1 VRFVASSPALQRP
14 EIFITH
20 HLLLAAALA
29 LAATG
34 AHAAGFK
41 LESPDI
47 KANGTLDKKFEA
59 NVFGCGGENKS
70 PALQWSGAPKDTKSF
85 AVTVYDPD
93 APTGSGW
100 WHWSVI
106 NIPANVT
113 ELKPDAGNASNANLP
128 QGARQVRIDYG
139 VAAWGGACPPE
150 GDKPHR
156 YIFTVHALKTDK
168 LEIPADATAAL
179 AGFMINANSIGKA
192 SFTAKYGR
200 AKAKK

>member
-1 VRFVASSPALQRP
+1 MNRTLIAGVIA
-14 EIFITH
+14 
-20 HLLLAAALA
+20 LAAAGA
-29 LAATG
+29 
-34 AHAAGFK
+34 AHAAFK
-41 LESPDI
+41 LESPDV
-47 KANGTLDKKFEA
+47 KANAMMDRKFEA
-59 NVFGCGGENKS
+59 NVFGCTGENKS
-70 PALQWSGAPKDTKSF
+70 PALKWSGAPKDTKSF

-113 ELKPDAGNASNANLP
+113 ELKLDAGNVSNANLP
-128 QGARQVRIDYG
+128 PGAHQVRIDYG

-156 YIFTVHALKTDK
+156 YVFTVHALKTEK
-168 LEIPADATAAL
+168 LDIPADATAAL

-192 SFTAKYGR
+192 SFTARYGR
-200 AKAKK
+200 PKAKK

>member
-1 VRFVASSPALQRP
+1 MTRSLV
-14 EIFITH
+14 
-20 HLLLAAALA
+20 AAAAIA
-29 LAATG
+29 LAASTG
-34 AHAAGFK
+34 THAAAFK

-47 KANGTLDKKFEA
+47 KPNSTIAQKFEA
-59 NVFGCGGENKS
+59 NVFGCSGENKS
-70 PALQWSGAPKDTKSF
+70 PALKWSGAPKDTKSY

-113 ELKPDAGNASNANLP
+113 ELKPDAGNVSNANLP

-139 VAAWGGACPPE
+139 VAAWGGTCPPQ

-156 YIFTVHALKTDK
+156 YVFTVHALKTDK
-168 LEIPADATAAL
+168 LDIPPDATAAL

-200 AKAKK
+200 PKAK

>member
-1 VRFVASSPALQRP
+1 MKKTLIATALLGAATLVQ
-14 EIFITH
+14 
-20 HLLLAAALA
+20 AAA
-29 LAATG
+29 
-34 AHAAGFK
+34 FK

-47 KANGTLDKKFEA
+47 KANGTIDKKFEF
-59 NVFGCGGENKS
+59 NGFGCSGENKS
-70 PALQWSGAPKDTKSF
+70 PALKWSDAPKDTKSF

-113 ELKPDAGNASNANLP
+113 ELKPDAGNVSGANLP
-128 QGARQVRIDYG
+128 QGAKNVRIDYG
-139 VAAWGGACPPE
+139 VAGWGGTCPPA

-156 YIFTVHALKTDK
+156 YIFTVNALKTDK
-168 LEIPADATAAL
+168 LDIPADATAAL

-200 AKAKK
+200 PKAK

>member
-1 VRFVASSPALQRP
+1 MRLRF
-14 EIFITH
+14 
-20 HLLLAAALA
+20 LLAATSVLGVAP
-29 LAATG
+29 AAP
-34 AHAAGFK
+34 AAGFM
-41 LESPDI
+41 LSSPDI
-47 KANGTLDKKFEA
+47 EADGMIDKKFEA
-59 NVFGCGGENKS
+59 DTFGCSGENKS
-70 PALQWSGAPKDTKSF
+70 PTLKWSGAPKDTRSF

-113 ELKPDAGNASNANLP
+113 ELKPDAGNVSGANLP

-139 VAAWGGACPPE
+139 VAAWGGVCPPE

-156 YIFTVHALKTDK
+156 YVFAVHALKTDR
-168 LEIPADATAAL
+168 LDIPADATAAL

-200 AKAKK
+200 AKAK